1 MMPLRAAAPP
11 VAIPSWLLAPFAMLL
26 LAMALLPTLLP
37 HFWERHYAKVA
48 LALGAVPALWL
59 ALVAGDWHS
68 LQHAAAEYTS
78 FIALIGSLFVISGG
92 IQITVRGE
100 ATPWRNAAF
109 LALGAVL
116 SNLVGTTGASM
127 LLIRPWISMNKYRIT
142 GFHVVFFIFV
152 VANCGGALTPIG
164 DPPLFLGYL
173 RGVPF
178 GWMLEHAWAPWIA
191 VNAML
196 IGLFL
201 ILDWRNFKR
210 APKPVREEQTR
221 QERFALRGWLQVVLL
236 LGVLVCVFLPARLQ
250 EMRWLGILSVPAVA
264 MSALALVAF
273 KLTPPQR
280 HEANDF
286 SFGPL
291 REVAWLFVGI
301 FLTMIPA
308 LQTLQQS
315 GLKFDAPLI
324 AYFGA
329 GSLSAFLD
337 NAPTYL
343 AFLASAMGSAG
354 LNVDQ
359 PAEVLTFAQGQ
370 APLLLAIALGAVFFG
385 AGTYV
390 GNGPNFMIKAIAEQH
405 SVRTP
410 TFLGYMLRFSLPI
423 LLPILALVGWWF
435 LGR

>member
-1 MMPLRAAAPP
+1 MPVIFAALAASPP
-11 VAIPSWLLAPFAMLL
+11 ALLLLPFALL
-26 LAMALLPTLLP
+26 LLGMALLPTLCA

-48 LALGAVPALWL
+48 VGLGLIPAAWL
-59 ALVAGDWHS
+59 VLVKGDWHS
-68 LQHAAAEYTS
+68 LQHAAAEYFS
-78 FIALIGSLFVISGG
+78 FIALIGSLFVICGG

-109 LALGAVL
+109 LAFGAVL

-142 GFHVVFFIFV
+142 GLHVVFFIFV

-178 GWMLEHAWAPWIA
+178 AWMMQQAWLPWLA
-191 VNAML
+191 VNALL

-201 ILDWRNFKR
+201 LLDQHNFKR
-210 APKPVREEQTR
+210 APKPVRDEQTR
-221 QERFALRGWLQVVLL
+221 HEKFALKGGLQVLL
-236 LGVLVCVFLPARLQ
+236 LAGVLGCVFLPASLQ
-250 EMRWLGILSVPAVA
+250 EMRWLGVLSLPALA
-264 MSALALVAF
+264 MAALALLAWW
-273 KLTPPQR
+273 LTPKQR

-308 LQTLQQS
+308 LQTLQHA
-315 GLKFDAPLI
+315 GLKFHSPLL

-343 AFLASAMGSAG
+343 AFLASAMGSSG
-354 LNVDQ
+354 LSVDQ
-359 PAEVLTFAQGQ
+359 PAEVLAFAEGQ
-370 APLLLAIALGAVFFG
+370 SALLLAISLGAVFFG

-390 GNGPNFMIKAIAEQH
+390 GNGPNFMIKAIAEQR

-410 TFLGYMLRFSLPI
+410 SFLGYMLRFSLPM
-423 LLPILALVGWWF
+423 LVPVLALVGWWF